1 MDILMPQLGET
12 VAEGKIVKW
21 FKAAGEAVAAGDV
34 LFEIETD
41 KTSMEVPAT
50 AAGRLAE
57 IRVPEGAVA
66 PVGAV
71 VAVIADPAQAAA
83 HNPVAKAQSQ
93 PPLAPAPAGVQN
105 PTSLESRRHGNA
117 RSLAGPAAAAPMR
130 MDLFNEVRTPQR
142 NFGPARIGGVAVT
155 PLARRLAA
163 ERGIDLSRLT
173 GSGPRG
179 RIVSADIGKAAVAA
193 SAGGAMTGT
202 SAAQVAALYRGVP
215 FAEVPLDAMRRTL
228 AARLSEAK
236 QTVPHFYLSADVTL
250 DRLLTLRAEANAALP
265 KDTQGG
271 DAFKLT
277 LTDFIVKAWALA
289 LVRVPSANAVWAG
302 DRILRFARA
311 DIAVAVALEGGLIT
325 PVVREADTRPLS
337 ALAAELRDLTAR
349 ARARKLRPED
359 YQGGSSAVSNLGM
372 HGVRDFAAIVNPPHA
387 TILAVGA
394 ARRAPRETEDG
405 GIAFASEMTV
415 TLSCDHRAVDGTL
428 GAELLA
434 TFKRLIENP
443 VTMMV

>member
-1 MDILMPQLGET
+1 MEMVMKKRGARTLSLAITGLCAFLVLGVPPINAANVQFNFGGS
-12 VAEGKIVKW
+12 VAEVHGGV
-21 FKAAGEAVAAGDV
+21 FTAGGTGSNGFGSSLPLSGSFTYNSANPDLLPGDPMWG
-34 LFEIETD
+34 LY
-41 KTSMEVPAT
+41 A
-50 AAGRLAE
+50 
-57 IRVPEGAVA
+57 
-66 PVGAV
+66 
-71 VAVIADPAQAAA
+71 
-83 HNPVAKAQSQ
+83 NPVQSMNLKIGNYTATFSPGSSVMQ
-93 PPLAPAPAGVQN
+93 VINN
-105 PTSLESRRHGNA
+105 PGLG
-117 RSLAGPAAAAPMR
+117 
-130 MDLFNEVRTPQR
+130 
-142 NFGPARIGGVAVT
+142 
-155 PLARRLAA
+155 
-163 ERGIDLSRLT
+163 
-173 GSGPRG
+173 
-179 RIVSADIGKAAVAA
+179 
-193 SAGGAMTGT
+193 
-202 SAAQVAALYRGVP
+202 
-215 FAEVPLDAMRRTL
+215 
-228 AARLSEAK
+228 
-236 QTVPHFYLSADVTL
+236 
-250 DRLLTLRAEANAALP
+250 
-265 KDTQGG
+265 DT
-271 DAFKLT
+271 FKLT

-337 ALAAELRDLTAR
+337 ALAAELRDLPAR